1 MHFPVASPS
10 SSPGFYVRLVSV
22 LRLMMVLA
30 LPVSRSLAAPVD
42 YTATI
47 NPHVVLVDNFEGWG
61 TSLCWWANVLGGS
74 TNREQYADLA
84 FKKLQLNIVRYN
96 IGGGEN
102 PAIPNSMELRARMPG
117 FAPRPGVWDWNA
129 DANQRWFL
137 RAAVA
142 RGANRVEAFA
152 NSPPYWMTVS
162 GSTAGATNAADNNLR
177 AECEPLFADYLA
189 TVVSNLTV
197 LDGVTFNFVTPMN
210 EPGSDSYWAYGG
222 RQEGDHMSPDQQA
235 RMIKLLRSA
244 LDRRGLFAG
253 LIGSEDTAEQL
264 AYESVS
270 AYDPATQKMLSRVAT
285 HTYHAN
291 NPDGLRRLAAAIG
304 RPLWISEYGDGEPS
318 GLMLARRI
326 RDDIVQTR
334 ASAWI
339 YWQFAEPGGNWGLV
353 RYRARNPDGP
363 FSLNKKFYVMS
374 QFSRFIRPGFQ
385 ILEAGDTNSLAAY
398 DPAGHQLVVV
408 SVNGG
413 EHPLTVA
420 YDLGAFRVS
429 DAPVRCCRTSD
440 SEDLQTV
447 DSLAITGGKL
457 ISTLLPRSVT
467 TLVITDI
474 YPAASAATSPPS
486 APPGQRPA
494 TVN

>member
-1 MHFPVASPS
+1 MLFLVASS
-10 SSPGFYVRLVSV
+10 NSSPGFYVRLVPV
-22 LRLMMVLA
+22 LRLMIVLVLA
-30 LPVSRSLAAPVD
+30 QSRTWAASAD
-42 YTATI
+42 YTAAI
-47 NPHVVLVDNFEGWG
+47 NPHAVLVDNFEGWG
-61 TSLCWWANVLGGS
+61 TSLCWWANVLGSS
-74 TNREQYADLA
+74 TNREAYADLA

-117 FAPRPGVWDWNA
+117 FEPRPGVWDWSA

-142 RGANRVEAFA
+142 RGVNRVEAFA

-177 AECEPLFADYLA
+177 AECEPQFADYLA

-210 EPGSDSYWAYGG
+210 EPASDTYWSFGG
-222 RQEGDHMSPDQQA
+222 RQEGNHMGADQQA
-235 RMIKLLRSA
+235 RMIKLLRPA
-244 LDRRGLFAG
+244 LDRRGLSAG

-270 AYDPATQKMLSRVAT
+270 AYDSAAQKLLSRIAT

-304 RPLWISEYGDGEPS
+304 RPLWISEYGDGESS

-326 RDDIVQTR
+326 RDDIVQTH
-334 ASAWI
+334 ACAWI

-353 RYRARNPDGP
+353 RFRSRNPDGP
-363 FSLNKKFYVMS
+363 ISPNKKFYVMS
-374 QFSRFIRPGFQ
+374 QFSRFIRPGFK
-385 ILEAGDTNSLAAY
+385 ILDAGDTNSLAAY
-398 DPAGHQLVVV
+398 DAANHRLVLV
-408 SVNGG
+408 SVNDS

-420 YDLGAFRVS
+420 YNLGDFRAP
-429 DAPVRCCRTSD
+429 DAPVQGWRTSD
-440 SEDLQTV
+440 SEDMQAV
-447 DSLAITGGKL
+447 AALAIAGGKL
-457 ISTLLPRSVT
+457 ISTLPPRSVT
-467 TLVITDI
+467 TQIVDGI
-474 YPAASAATSPPS
+474 YPAPL
-486 APPGQRPA
+486 PGQKE
-494 TVN
+494 

>member
-1 MHFPVASPS
+1 MI
-10 SSPGFYVRLVSV
+10 V
-22 LRLMMVLA
+22 LVLA
-30 LPVSRSLAAPVD
+30 QSRTMAASVD

-47 NPHVVLVDNFEGWG
+47 NPHAVLVDNFEGWG
-61 TSLCWWANVLGGS
+61 TSLCWWANVLGNS

-117 FAPRPGVWDWNA
+117 FEPRPGVWDWSA

-142 RGANRVEAFA
+142 RGVNRVEAFA
-152 NSPPYWMTVS
+152 NSPPYWMTES
-162 GSTAGATNAADNNLR
+162 GSTAGATNGADNNLR
-177 AECEPLFADYLA
+177 AECEPQFADYLA

-197 LDGVTFNFVTPMN
+197 LDGVAFNFVTPMN
-210 EPGSDSYWAYGG
+210 EPGSDWWQYGG
-222 RQEGDHMSPDQQA
+222 RQEGTHMSRDQQA
-235 RMIKLLRSA
+235 RMIQLLRPA
-244 LDRRGLFAG
+244 LDRRGLSAG

-264 AYESVS
+264 AFKSVS
-270 AYDPATQKMLSRVAT
+270 AYGPATQKLLSRVAT
-285 HTYHAN
+285 HTYYAN
-291 NPDGLRRLAAAIG
+291 NPAGLRQLAASIG
-304 RPLWISEYGDGEPS
+304 RPLWVTEYGDGEAS

-334 ASAWI
+334 ACAWI

-353 RYRARNPDGP
+353 RYRARNPNRP

-385 ILEAGDTNSLAAY
+385 ILDAGDTNSLVAY
-398 DPAGHQLVVV
+398 DPAGHQLVLV
-408 SVNGG
+408 SVNDGKR
-413 EHPLTVA
+413 PQTVA
-420 YDLGAFRVS
+420 YDLGAFRVP
-429 DAPVRCCRTSD
+429 DAPVQGWRTSKR
-440 SEDLQTV
+440 EDLWPV
-447 DSLAITGGKL
+447 DSVAITGGKL
-457 ISTLLPRSVT
+457 ISTLPRRSVT
-467 TLVITDI
+467 TFVIADI
-474 YPAASAATSPPS
+474 YPAPSAATSAPS

>member
-1 MHFPVASPS
+1 MNSPVASPL
-10 SSPGFYVRLVSV
+10 SSPGFCVRRVPV
-22 LRLMMVLA
+22 WRLMIMMIVLA

-42 YTATI
+42 YTAAI
-47 NPHVVLVDNFEGWG
+47 NPHAVLVDNFEGWG
-61 TSLCWWANVLGGS
+61 TSLCWWANVLGSS
-74 TNREQYADLA
+74 TNREAYADLA

-117 FAPRPGVWDWNA
+117 FEPRPGVWDWNA

-142 RGANRVEAFA
+142 RGVNRVEAFA

-177 AECEPLFADYLA
+177 AECEPQFADYLA

-210 EPGSDSYWAYGG
+210 EPASDTYWSFGG
-222 RQEGDHMSPDQQA
+222 RQEGNHMGADQQA
-235 RMIKLLRSA
+235 RMIKLMRPA
-244 LDRRGLFAG
+244 LDRRGLSAG
-253 LIGSEDTAEQL
+253 LVASEDTAEQL
-264 AYESVS
+264 AVESVS
-270 AYDPATQKMLSRVAT
+270 AYDAATQKLLARVAT

-291 NPDGLRRLAAAIG
+291 NPDGLRWLAAAIG

-318 GLMLARRI
+318 GLLLARRI

-334 ASAWI
+334 ACAWI

-353 RYRARNPDGP
+353 RFRSRNPDGP
-363 FSLNKKFYVMS
+363 FSPNKKFYVMS

-385 ILEAGDTNSLAAY
+385 ILDAGDTNSLAAY
-398 DPAGHQLVVV
+398 DPANHRLVIVA
-408 SVNGG
+408 VNDG
-413 EHPLTVA
+413 EQPLKVA
-420 YDLGAFRVS
+420 YDLNSFRS
-429 DAPVRCCRTSD
+429 TNSPASCTRTSETENFQATD
-440 SEDLQTV
+440 PLVLDH
-447 DSLAITGGKL
+447 GKL
-457 ISTLLPRSVT
+457 ISTLPPQSVT
-467 TLVITDI
+467 THVIADI
-474 YPAASAATSPPS
+474 FPPPVS
-486 APPGQRPA
+486 GRQR
-494 TVN
+494 